1 MSSVIYVEDEIALRE
16 DVAEELTD
24 AGYTVY
30 QAGDGVEGLDEILK
44 HRPDLIL
51 SDITMPRMN
60 GHELLL
66 QVRKHPGF
74 EIVPFLFVS
83 ALCDHKDML
92 EGVRLGADD
101 YMTKPID
108 YDILLLKVEL
118 ALKRVERL
126 RRQQKGIL
134 PEVGTN
140 PILDHDIGWR

>member
-1 MSSVIYVEDEIALRE
+1 MASVIYVEDETTLRE
-16 DVAEELTD
+16 DVAEELAD
-24 AGYTVY
+24 AGYTVH
-30 QAGDGVEGLDEILK
+30 QASDGKEGLDMILK
-44 HRPDLIL
+44 LRPDLIL

-66 QVRKHPGF
+66 EVRKHPGF
-74 EIVPFLFVS
+74 ETLPFLFVS
-83 ALCDHKDML
+83 ALCDHKDMV

-118 ALKRVERL
+118 ALRRVDRIKRQRKGVLPDVE
-126 RRQQKGIL
+126 
-134 PEVGTN
+134 TA